1 MGAALTRVDIHE
13 EDGVEFAWSKGGHS
27 NRVPFQTDLTRG
39 IRDISRAEIAS
50 LYDANAEA
58 LDESEDPAR
67 DLSRLAGINRLT
79 ADSRSYLETCIEWRR
94 GTALMAGADA
104 S

>member
-1 MGAALTRVDIHE
+1 MTRVDIHD
-13 EDGVEFAWSKGGHS
+13 EDGVKFVWGKGSHS
-27 NRVPFQTDLTRG
+27 NRVPFQTDLTRSV
-39 IRDISRAEIAS
+39 RDISRAEIAW

-58 LDESEDPAR
+58 LGESDDPAR

-79 ADSRSYLETCIEWRR
+79 ADSRNYLEACFEWRL
-94 GTALMAGADA
+94 GTTLMAGVDA